1 MIDFGVKTM
10 ADFDTLLEIAN
21 EFHGEICPGIVM
33 GTRMTMAGL
42 RELGMDPL
50 KKIQDLIVY
59 VEVDRC
65 PVDAIQAI
73 CEVSIGRRN
82 LKLVNYGIFA
92 ATFID
97 TRSSKAVRVSFL
109 PKWPEHLQDMMD
121 FGRIVRNA
129 PEGEIFRIQEVSV
142 TIPPEG
148 KPGFP
153 SRKNTCSRCNEQIM
167 DGKEEIMD
175 NAPVCKKCAHDP
187 YYSIIGT

>member
-10 ADFDTLLEIAN
+10 TDFDTLLDIAK

-33 GTRMTMAGL
+33 GTRMTIAGL
-42 RELGMDPL
+42 RELGMVPHTKNQNL
-50 KKIQDLIVY
+50 MVY
-59 VEVDRC
+59 IEVDRC

-73 CEVSIGRRN
+73 CGVSIGRRT
-82 LKLVNYGIFA
+82 LKIMNYGIFA

-121 FGRIVRNA
+121 FGKIVCNA
-129 PEGEIFRIQEVSV
+129 PEEEVFRIQEVSI
-142 TIPPEG
+142 TIPSEE

-153 SRKNTCSRCNEQIM
+153 TRKNTCSRCNEQIM
-167 DGKEEIMD
+167 DGKEEIIE
-175 NAPVCKKCAHDP
+175 NVPVCKKCAYNP